1 MFSLVLGFCFVLLSR
16 FGLYTRCFT
25 RSFSFQAGG
34 RGLGGPFRQFTNE
47 FDDLFYFFFI
57 SSQIFSYPIPVGENY
72 SPTAMHR
79 FYTGQL
85 PVGFN
90 VFIHSDIYCH
100 GELLDDVQMQQ
111 LYPDSK
117 TFVDKK
123 LRRSEA
129 EIVKSYRELK
139 LRNNGRVPTRAV
151 LTKFVEDNF
160 IDDPLVEW
168 VPPDF
173 VDNPSISTYVQDSN
187 YK

>member
-1 MFSLVLGFCFVLLSR
+1 MCP
-16 FGLYTRCFT
+16 YC
-25 RSFSFQAGG
+25 
-34 RGLGGPFRQFTNE
+34 
-47 FDDLFYFFFI
+47 
-57 SSQIFSYPIPVGENY
+57 
-72 SPTAMHR
+72 
-79 FYTGQL
+79 
-85 PVGFN
+85 
-90 VFIHSDIYCH
+90 SDIYCH

-123 LRRSEA
+123 LLRSEA

-151 LTKFVEDNF
+151 LTKFVDDNF
-160 IDDPLVEW
+160 VDDPLVEW

-173 VDNPSISTYVQDSN
+173 VNAPSIEGFVKDLN